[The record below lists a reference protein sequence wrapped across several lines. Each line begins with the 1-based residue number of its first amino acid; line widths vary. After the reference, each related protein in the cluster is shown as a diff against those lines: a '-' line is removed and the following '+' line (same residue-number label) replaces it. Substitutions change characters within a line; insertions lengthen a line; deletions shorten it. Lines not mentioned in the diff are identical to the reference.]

1 MAIRAGK
8 LRHKIT
14 IQKRSATTDE
24 YGGESDVWT
33 DFLTVR
39 ASVEPLQGR
48 EFYASQ
54 QMQAETTIR
63 FRIRYAAGI
72 TPQMR
77 VSYGGRFF
85 NISSIINPDEANHEL
100 HIMAVEVAGE

>member
-14 IQKRSATTDE
+14 IQQRSTERDE
-24 YGGESDVWT
+24 YGGVPDAWT
-33 DFLTVR
+33 DVATVR

-54 QMQAETTIR
+54 QMQAEVTTR
-63 FRIRYAAGI
+63 FRIRYRSGVKPA
-72 TPQMR
+72 MR
-77 VSYGGRFF
+77 VRFNERSYD
-85 NISSIINPDEANHEL
+85 ITSVINPDERNGEL
-100 HIMAVEVAGE
+100 HLMAVEIIE